1 MFTAT
6 GEKYRGSSME
16 KILQGDRIKLGV
28 CYYPEHWDQS
38 LWKDDLARMKEAG
51 IIAVRIAE
59 FAWSKFERSEGIF
72 NFDFFDTFMETAC
85 AAGMSVIFGTPT
97 ATPPAWLTEQYP
109 ETLNAA
115 MDGVLYRHGN
125 RRHYNYN
132 SPVYR
137 RFTERIVTKLGEHYG
152 QHPAIIGW
160 QIDNEINCQTDE
172 FYSESD
178 TVEFREF
185 LKNRYITLD
194 ALNDA
199 WGTVFWNQTYTDWA
213 QVCVPRPTVGN
224 SPNPHL
230 MLDYIRFVSASARG
244 FVKLQS
250 DILRKY
256 IKSGDFIT
264 TNGMFSSL
272 DNHTMTGESLD
283 FFTYDSY
290 PNFAYNLT
298 SDPLHSDSLNDRKWS
313 RSLSEVRSVSPKFGI
328 MEQQSGAN
336 GWNTRMEAPAP
347 RPGQMT
353 LWTMQSIAH
362 GADYVSYFRWRT
374 CSFGTEI
381 YWHGILD
388 YSNCD
393 NRRLAELR
401 EIHKKLDTLAPVAG
415 TEYQAAFGVLRDYDN
430 SWDAKIDVWHER
442 IESVSEAGIFQASQ
456 ITHTPMDYVYFT
468 PSLKPE
474 HLAKYPL
481 LIYPHGV
488 ILDPE
493 RVELLE
499 SYVEQ
504 GGTLL
509 LGCRTGY
516 KDIHGKCPMHRL
528 PGLLQKISGAD
539 VVDYTF
545 AAPDEGKVLVD
556 WDGTV
561 FEAPV
566 FNDILEALG
575 GAEIAGTYTNS
586 YYAGKGALI
595 RNSFGKGTVYY
606 FGGAFNRK
614 TAVLF
619 LKKLGLANPYGD
631 IIDVP
636 EDCEIAVRGKGEQKY
651 IFVLNYSKQAKR
663 VTLKKQMTDLY
674 TAKTVSGAF
683 ELPPYGT
690 AVFSV

>member
-1 MFTAT
+1 
-6 GEKYRGSSME
+6 ME

-28 CYYPEHWDQS
+28 CYYPEHWDSS
-38 LWKDDLARMKEAG
+38 LWQDDLRRMKEAG
-51 IIAVRIAE
+51 IAAVRIAE
-59 FAWSKFERSEGIF
+59 FAWSKVERTEGLF
-72 NFDFFDTFMETAC
+72 TFDFFDTFLDTAY

-109 ETLNAA
+109 EVLNGT
-115 MDGVLYRHGN
+115 MNGVLYRHGN

-132 SPVYR
+132 SPVYW
-137 RFTERIVTKLGEHYG
+137 RFTERIVTALAGHYG
-152 QHPAIIGW
+152 KHPAIIGW

-172 FYSESD
+172 FYSEWDSI
-178 TVEFREF
+178 EFREF
-185 LKNRYITLD
+185 LKNRYGTLD

-213 QVCVPRPTVGN
+213 QVYVPRPTLEN
-224 SPNPHL
+224 SPNPHHK
-230 MLDYIRFVSASARG
+230 LDYIRFVSASARS

-256 IKSGDFIT
+256 IKAGDFIT

-272 DNHTMTGESLD
+272 DNHAMTRESLD

-290 PNFAYNLT
+290 PNFAYCLAA
-298 SDPLHSDSLNDRKWS
+298 DPVHSADLNDRLWS
-313 RSLSEVRSVSPKFGI
+313 RRLSEVRSVSPKYGI

-374 CSFGTEI
+374 CTVGTEI

-388 YSNCD
+388 YSNRD
-393 NRRLAELR
+393 NMRLGELKD
-401 EIHKKLDTLAPVAG
+401 IHKKVEALAPAAG
-415 TEYQAAFGVLRDYDN
+415 SEYQAAFGVLRDYDN
-430 SWDAKIDVWHER
+430 IWDAKVDVWHGRVET
-442 IESVSEAGIFQASQ
+442 ESEAGIFQAAQ
-456 ITHTPMDYVYFT
+456 LTHTPMDYVYFT
-468 PSLKPE
+468 ADLTVE
-474 HLAKYPL
+474 QLAKYPL

-488 ILDPE
+488 ILTAE
-493 RVELLE
+493 RAALLTQ
-499 SYVEQ
+499 YVER

-516 KDIHGKCPMHRL
+516 KDIHGKCPMHKL
-528 PGLLQKISGAD
+528 PGLLQKLSGAD
-539 VVDYTF
+539 VVEYTF
-545 AAPDEGKVLVD
+545 VAPDEGKVMVT
-556 WDGTV
+556 WEGTE

-566 FNDILEALG
+566 FNDICEALG
-575 GAEIAGTYTNS
+575 SAKIAGTYTTS

-595 RNSFGKGTVYY
+595 RNSCGKGTVYY
-606 FGGAFNRK
+606 FGGAFNRE
-614 TAVLF
+614 TAAVF
-619 LKKLGLANPYGD
+619 LKKLGIANPYGS
-631 IIDVP
+631 IIEAP
-636 EDCEIAVRGKGEQKY
+636 EECEIALRRKGDRMFL
-651 IFVLNYSKQAKR
+651 FVLNYSKQKKKI
-663 VTLKKQMTDLY
+663 TLKKQLTDLY
-674 TAKTVSGAF
+674 TAKAVSGAF
-683 ELPPYGT
+683 ELPAYGT